1 MQGGPIINA
10 VLAFAIAVAMTGAG
24 PGGRAL
30 HRLLSGRLW
39 ALLSELSYSA
49 YLYHEQVRNLV
60 IPIMLL
66 PAVFHEVSPTYYNC
80 VHSRTSS
87 CGQGMCAHSHLMLS
101 LPMMQPLR
109 VFLLRAFV

>member
-49 YLYHEQVRNLV
+49 YLYHEQVRNFV
-60 IPIMLL
+60 IPAAVMLL
-66 PAVFHEVSPTYYNC
+66 PAVFHAGSPISGIAC
-80 VHSRTSS
+80 IRGRPAVER
-87 CGQGMCAHSHLMLS
+87 CAHSHLMLS
-101 LPMMQPLR
+101 LPIMQPLR
-109 VFLLRAFV
+109 VCLLRAFV